1 MGAIINI
8 RKVCQKVK
16 KSPLMTQTLKAHCMA
31 NQEPEIKVQL
41 DIDIRWNSKFEMLK
55 TAIKMKKSLTE
66 VSQKEKRLSPL
77 NEVDWEVA

>member
-1 MGAIINI
+1 
-8 RKVCQKVK
+8 
-16 KSPLMTQTLKAHCMA
+16 MA
-31 NQEPEIKVQL
+31 NKEAEIKVQL